1 MFGFMFLYNVLMIGV
16 SGISI
21 GSLVSIEIINDFIYM
36 LFGSIFLF

>member
-1 MFGFMFLYNVLMIGV
+1 MFGFMFLYNVLMIRV

-21 GSLVSIEIINDFIYM
+21 GSLVSIEIIKDFIYM